1 MCPEF
6 LWHKEIMMIAFED
19 STAAVDEPKSARLEA
34 RTQPSVKDIIHRAA
48 TLNGVDVSSFIV
60 SAAFSAAQ
68 STIETHK
75 ITVIDSEADR
85 KIFFDALDNPP
96 KPTKRLVDA
105 FELRKM
111 LIANAD

>member
-1 MCPEF
+1 
-6 LWHKEIMMIAFED
+6 MMAFED
-19 STAAVDEPKSARLEA
+19 ATALIDEPKSARLEA

-60 SAAFSAAQ
+60 SAAYSAAQ

-85 KIFFDALDNPP
+85 AVFFAALDNPP
-96 KPTKRLVDA
+96 KLTKRLVDA
-105 FELRKM
+105 FELRKK
-111 LIANAD
+111 LVVNAD